1 MIKKAIMLASIMVL
15 SLGIAFATSNPETTN
30 TDTESYAIIT
40 GSVVDAE
47 TGDAVANA
55 TVTLTGTE
63 QSTTTDEYG
72 TFTFEEVKTGSL
84 TLSVEA
90 DGYQAA
96 EQTID
101 VTEEGANVEIE
112 VTPEM

>member
-1 MIKKAIMLASIMVL
+1 MIL
-15 SLGIAFATSNPETTN
+15 SFGIAFAASNPEITS

-47 TGDAVANA
+47 TGDAVADA
-55 TVTLTGTE
+55 TITLTGTE

-72 TFTFEEVKTGSL
+72 TFTFEEVEAGNL

-90 DGYQAA
+90 EGYQSA
-96 EQTID
+96 EQSVE
-101 VTEEGANVEIE
+101 VTEEGANVEIK
-112 VTPEM
+112 VTPEK